1 MFYFVKRAMD
11 NVHTFLVFPFR
22 WDFYFDE
29 KMATVSDLADFA
41 HFAESHE
48 LRFGEGYIAGFTSR
62 WEESASKPTLEMPS
76 EPLV

>member
-1 MFYFVKRAMD
+1 MD

-76 EPLV
+76 EPSV